1 MSKKI
6 NYLPIALLTC
16 YFGKWPWYFPYFL
29 HSCKF
34 NPTVDFIII
43 TDNSIPIE
51 NKPDNVLIY
60 VKTLDEIKTIASVK
74 LGFKVSINEPYKL
87 CDFKPAYGLLFSEV
101 VSGYEFWGHG
111 DIDIIYGNIRN
122 FITRKVL
129 NKHELITA
137 RHDFLSGTFTLF
149 KNTPKMNMLFM
160 QSRDYKEVFSSPEHY
175 CFDECN
181 FLWRQIGE
189 LKQGESIF
197 NLPCEIDSMTHVIRR
212 LQLRNEIDAFFD
224 FMIVEGRPGKLK
236 WEKGKLF
243 FKNTFEILLYHLIKF
258 KKETLPSKVV
268 NPIPDTFY
276 ISPNKIYSKHSNAKN
291 FPTI

>member
-1 MSKKI
+1 M
-6 NYLPIALLTC
+6 
-16 YFGKWPWYFPYFL
+16 
-29 HSCKF
+29 
-34 NPTVDFIII
+34 
-43 TDNSIPIE
+43 
-51 NKPDNVLIY
+51 LIY
-60 VKTLDEIKTIASVK
+60 VKTLNEIKAIASVK

-101 VSGYEFWGHG
+101 VSCYEFWGHG

-160 QSRDYKEVFSSPEHY
+160 QSRDYKEVFSSPVHY

-181 FLWRQIGE
+181 FLWKQIGE

-236 WEKGKLF
+236 WEKGKLI
-243 FKNTFEILLYHLIKF
+243 FKDTFEILLYHLIKF
-258 KKETLPSKVV
+258 KKETRPSKVV

-276 ISPNKIYSKHSNAKN
+276 ISPNKVYSKHSNAKN